1 MSMEQQTTKRPKW
14 MRVLYAMLWSV
25 LAIGTISLLI
35 ASADSAGNR
44 VCQGVKVQVVS
55 KTLDSSLFREE
66 IMHVA
71 QLAFGKS
78 FDQVRTNQIQLQ
90 RIEQHLKKDSWL
102 QDAQLYFD
110 NEAVLHMHI
119 VTKNPII
126 RVYDTSLQS
135 YYVDGNGHMLPYKSG
150 HAIRLPVVTGVPF
163 GYGPISASDSAYL
176 HAIAGLG
183 AFIQR
188 DSFWMAIIDQ
198 INVTPGRS
206 IELIPK
212 MGGLIVDF
220 GELSDIET
228 KFEKL
233 RAFYKHTAAL
243 KKWGAYSKISLQYR
257 DQVVAVLRDQQEVM
271 VDSAASLRIM
281 QEVALKARI
290 LSADTALQKQTE
302 RTDQSTD
309 TNMITQSV
317 EREMPVENT
326 TVVMTTP
333 VSTARPATQSV
344 PLKPAPTVPV
354 KTTVLPPAPQ
364 PKPAAKASV
373 SPKPIGVTPAKPPVG
388 TNKPVNQPKPAVP
401 PKATPPKQAAP
412 KPATKPTGT
421 VAKPPP
427 KPNSS
432 ANKPPAPK
440 PKPPEQAPPNN
451 DY

>member
-14 MRVLYAMLWSV
+14 MRVLYALFWSV
-25 LAIGTISLLI
+25 LGLGSISLLI
-35 ASADSAGNR
+35 ASADATENS
-44 VCQGVKVQVVS
+44 VCQGVKVQVIS
-55 KTLDSSLFREE
+55 QTLDSSLFREE

-78 FDQVRTNQIQLQ
+78 FDQVKTSQIHLE
-90 RIEQHLKKDSWL
+90 RIEQHLKKDPWL

-110 NEAVLHMHI
+110 NEAVLHMQI

-135 YYVDGNGHMLPYKSG
+135 YYVDGKGHMLPYKTG

-163 GYGPISASDSAYL
+163 GYGPVTASDSAYL
-176 HAIAGLG
+176 QRMAAFGS
-183 AFIQR
+183 FIQQ

-198 INVTPGRS
+198 IHVTPGRS

-212 MGGLIVDF
+212 IGGLVIDF

-243 KKWGAYSKISLQYR
+243 KKWGTYSKLSLQYR
-257 DQVVAVLRDQQEVM
+257 DQVVAVLRDQQDVI

-281 QEVALKARI
+281 QEVALKARM
-290 LSADTALQKQTE
+290 LSADTLLQKQTE

-309 TNMITQSV
+309 TTMITQSV
-317 EREMPVENT
+317 EREMPVEPT
-326 TVVMTTP
+326 TAVPAPP
-333 VSTARPATQSV
+333 VSTQRPTTQSV
-344 PLKPAPTVPV
+344 PLKPVPPVPV
-354 KTTVLPPAPQ
+354 KTTVLPPATQ
-364 PKPAAKASV
+364 PKPAGKASV
-373 SPKPIGVTPAKPPVG
+373 VSKPIGLTSAKPPVG

-401 PKATPPKQAAP
+401 PNANPPRQATS

-427 KPNSS
+427 KPSP
-432 ANKPPAPK
+432 AAPK
-440 PKPPEQAPPNN
+440 PKPKPPDPPATPN
-451 DY
+451 DYEQ